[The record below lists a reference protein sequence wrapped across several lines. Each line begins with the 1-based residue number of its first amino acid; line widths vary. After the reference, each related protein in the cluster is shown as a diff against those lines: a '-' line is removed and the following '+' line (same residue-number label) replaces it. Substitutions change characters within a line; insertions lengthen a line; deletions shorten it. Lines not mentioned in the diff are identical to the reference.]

1 MLASAALAVG
11 NAAAQGPPD
20 EDVVFYEGQDGVD
33 DLASRGVLDDAAD
46 NAGLDVDEL
55 VDGLVGDDTMFV
67 SSDLMVGYIEGAVA
81 APTSPTGYADA
92 GDAAAGQTAASDV
105 VAESFGGDV
114 FSLSSRPTS
123 TRSIFLDLDGH
134 ATVGTSWNTAMGIT
148 QIVSAP
154 YDVGGTPGVFTA
166 SERDNIYEIWRRV
179 ADDFAPFDV
188 NVTTID
194 PGVDG
199 LRRTSLGDQTF
210 GQRVV
215 ITTSNW
221 YAAKFGPAIGGI
233 AFVGVF
239 SSSSDLAAFVFSNQ
253 TAAGAPWAVADV
265 ASHEAGHTFGLQ
277 HDGQTT
283 SGGIN
288 EYYRGHGGWSPI
300 MGTAP
305 SDRITQWSRGEY
317 SGATQAQDDL
327 ALIASHVGVIA
338 DDVADTAQLA
348 PTIGSS
354 ASFEGRLTSSGDVD
368 SFNVDVA
375 AGAFSVTARP
385 MMANSNLSARVAV
398 LDAAGT
404 TVLVA
409 APDRLSDWTATVSGT
424 LPAGRYTV
432 QVSPASHLTPS
443 TGFSTYASLGVYQL
457 TVAAGAS
464 SPPATPLG
472 TAPPGTTPPGA
483 TPPGAVPS
491 TVPSTVPTGSSLPQA
506 GSTFTAVTPS
516 RLLDTRS
523 RIGGAARLAANAT
536 VRLDVAGRAGVPAD
550 AVAAVLNVVAVR
562 PAGPGFLTVFPC
574 TPAVPDVS
582 VLNFGAEQTIA
593 NSTIAT
599 LDASGDVCIFAAAG
613 TDVIVDVTG
622 WLGPTGASRLQ
633 QIGPVRAVD
642 TRAGLGGSQRLVAG
656 SITVFDL
663 GGYVPAATSA
673 VAINLT
679 VVAPERAGY
688 VTAFPCD
695 AGRPDTS
702 SVNFAQGEA
711 RPNNAIVA
719 VSQGR
724 YLCVFADAATDLLL
738 DVTAAMNPTGL
749 SYLPATP
756 TRLIDTRRLVPVP
769 ANGVARYGVQAAA
782 LGERSARAASVNVA
796 VVNHPT
802 QGFTTTFDCATRR
815 DTSTLNQV
823 AGQVSA
829 NGAVV
834 PVGSTG
840 ASCVFSDTGGDVIA
854 DLTGWWID

>member
-11 NAAAQGPPD
+11 NASAQEPFD
-20 EDVVFYEGQDGVD
+20 EVVVFHEGQDGVD

-46 NAGLDVDEL
+46 NAGLDVEEL
-55 VDGLVGDDTMFV
+55 VDGLVGDHSMFV
-67 SSDLMVGYIEGAVA
+67 SSQLMVGYIEDAVA
-81 APTSPTGYADA
+81 VPTPPTRRADA
-92 GDAAAGQTAASDV
+92 GDAGHGQTAAAAAFV
-105 VAESFGGDV
+105 GDV
-114 FSLSSRPTS
+114 FSLSSRPSS

-134 ATVGTSWNTAMGIT
+134 TTVGTAWNTAMGIA

-154 YDVGGTPGVFTA
+154 YDVGGTPGVFTTA
-166 SERDNIYEIWRRV
+166 ERNNIHEIWRRV

-199 LRRTSLGDQTF
+199 LRRTSSGDQAF

-221 YAAKFGPAIGGI
+221 YAAEFGPAIGGI

-265 ASHEAGHTFGLQ
+265 TSHEAGHTFGLQ

-305 SDRITQWSRGEY
+305 SDRVTQWSRGEY
-317 SGATQAQDDL
+317 SGATQTQDDL
-327 ALIASHVGVIA
+327 AVIAGHVAMIA
-338 DDVADTAQLA
+338 DDVADTAPSA
-348 PTIGSS
+348 PTIGPSS
-354 ASFEGRLTSSGDVD
+354 SVEGRLTASGDVD

-375 AGAFSVTARP
+375 AGAFSVTVRP

-398 LDAAGT
+398 IDAAGT
-404 TVLVA
+404 TVLAA
-409 APDRLSDWTATVSGT
+409 APDRLGDWTATATGT

-457 TVAAGAS
+457 TVAAGAG
-464 SPPATPLG
+464 SPPATSGTGPAGITPPGAGPSG
-472 TAPPGTTPPGA
+472 TAPPPPPTSVPAGAPPG
-483 TPPGAVPS
+483 S
-491 TVPSTVPTGSSLPQA
+491 RFS
-506 GSTFTAVTPS
+506 AVTPT
-516 RLLDTRS
+516 RLLDTRNGT
-523 RIGGAARLAANAT
+523 GGATRLAAGGI
-536 VRLDVAGRAGVPAD
+536 VRVDVAGRAGVPAD

-574 TPAVPDVS
+574 TPTVPDVS
-582 VLNFGAEQTIA
+582 VLNFGAEQTVA
-593 NSTIAT
+593 NSTIAAV
-599 LDASGDVCIFAAAG
+599 DATGDVCISASAAA
-613 TDVIVDVTG
+613 DVIVDVTG

-642 TRAGLGGSQRLVAG
+642 TRVGLGGSQRLVAG
-656 SITVFDL
+656 STTVFDL
-663 GGYVPAATSA
+663 GGYVPSATAA
-673 VAINLT
+673 VAVNLT
-679 VVAPERAGY
+679 AVAPERAGY

-695 AGRPDTS
+695 AGRPGTS

-719 VSQGR
+719 ISQGR
-724 YLCVFADAATDLLL
+724 YLCVYADTATDLLL
-738 DVTAAMNPTGL
+738 DVTGAMNPMGL

-756 TRLIDTRRLVPVP
+756 TRLIDTRRLAPVP

-782 LGERSARAASVNVA
+782 LGDRLARAASVNVV

-802 QGFTTTFDCATRR
+802 RGFTTTFDCSTRR

-829 NGAVV
+829 NGAIV
-834 PVGSTG
+834 PVGNTG

>member
-1 MLASAALAVG
+1 VSSCAIFVSAALAVG
-11 NAAAQGPPD
+11 NASAEGPLD
-20 EDVVFYEGQDGVD
+20 DAEAVVFHEGQDGVD
-33 DLASRGVLDDAAD
+33 ELAGLGVLDDAAD
-46 NAGLDVDEL
+46 NAGIEIDEL
-55 VDGLVGDDTMFV
+55 VEGLVTDDSMFV
-67 SSDLMVGYIEGAVA
+67 TSELMVGYVEDAVSV
-81 APTSPTGYADA
+81 PA
-92 GDAAAGQTAASDV
+92 GDSSTTGHAASEHEISAAAAASF
-105 VAESFGGDV
+105 AGDV
-114 FSLSSRPTS
+114 FSLSSRPGSPRT
-123 TRSIFLDLDGH
+123 IFLDLDGH
-134 ATVGTSWNTAMGIT
+134 TTVGTSWNTDMGLA

-154 YDVGGTPGVFTA
+154 YDVGGTPGVF
-166 SERDNIYEIWRRV
+166 SDLERNNIFEIWRRV

-188 NVTTID
+188 NVTTVD

-199 LRRTSLGDQTF
+199 LRRTSAGDQAF

-221 YAAKFGPAIGGI
+221 YAAAFGSWIGGI
-233 AFVGVF
+233 AYVGVF
-239 SSSSDLAAFVFSNQ
+239 SSNADLPAFVFSNQ

-265 ASHEAGHTFGLQ
+265 ASHEAGHTFGLR
-277 HDGQTT
+277 HDGQAT
-283 SGGIN
+283 SAGIN
-288 EYYRGHGGWSPI
+288 EYYRGHNGWSPI

-317 SGATQAQDDL
+317 EGATQTQDDL
-327 ALIASHVGVIA
+327 AMIAGHTGVIA
-338 DDVADTAQLA
+338 DDVAHAATGA

-354 ASFEGRLTSSGDVD
+354 SSVEGRLTAASDVD

-375 AGAFSVTARP
+375 AGAFSVTLRP
-385 MMANSNLSARVAV
+385 TLTNSNLYAGFSVV
-398 LDAAGT
+398 DAAGT
-404 TVLVA
+404 TVLTA
-409 APDRLSDWTATVSGT
+409 TPDRLSDWTATASGS

-432 QVSPASHLTPS
+432 RVSPASYLS
-443 TGFSTYASLGVYQL
+443 LWSGFGPYGSLGVYHL
-457 TVAAGAS
+457 TVNAGAG
-464 SPPATPLG
+464 TPLPMPVNTPSAVAT
-472 TAPPGTTPPGA
+472 TAAPGA
-483 TPPGAVPS
+483 
-491 TVPSTVPTGSSLPQA
+491 GSL
-506 GSTFTAVTPS
+506 FTAVSPV

-523 RIGGAARLAANAT
+523 PIEGAARLAANSI
-536 VRLDVAGRAGVPAD
+536 VRVDVGGRGGVAAD

-562 PAGPGFLTVFPC
+562 PSSPGYLTVFPC
-574 TPAVPDVS
+574 GPTVPDVS
-582 VLNFGAEQTIA
+582 VLNFGAAQTVA

-599 LDASGDVCIFAAAG
+599 LDASGDVCVFSAAD

-622 WLGPTGASRLQ
+622 WLGPTGGSRLQ

-642 TRAGLGGSQRLVAG
+642 TRVGVGGSLRLAAG
-656 SITVFDL
+656 STTTFDL
-663 GGYVPAATSA
+663 GGFVPAATSA

-679 VVAPERAGY
+679 AVAPGQAGF

-702 SVNFAQGEA
+702 SVNFAQGET

-719 VSQGR
+719 ISQGR
-724 YLCVFADAATDLLL
+724 YLCVFSDTTTDLLI
-738 DVTAAMNPTGL
+738 DVTAAMNPMGL

-756 TRLIDTRRLVPVP
+756 TRLIDTRQLAPVP

-782 LGERSARAASVNVA
+782 LGDRSARAASVNVA

-823 AGQVSA
+823 AGQASA

-834 PVGSTG
+834 PIGSAG